1 MEKKKLLKIL
11 MNILKNR
18 SYLSLIIF
26 TVLLS
31 CELKTE
37 RSFFINIKDK
47 VVFNDSNWYYI
58 SDIGEIWNNQVLYDF
73 DIKILSYETTKTI
86 KCYWKDDA
94 FYIGTKENFQ
104 KYFDF
109 GKKHELVETNNYNI
123 INIHSSNSINYF
135 LMINRFRIDGVES
148 NEYQV
153 MAISKD
159 NGFIGAVYF
168 DDFTEKIDVESK
180 VGKIPLS
187 DSLILNEKIIQIL
200 SAL

>member
-1 MEKKKLLKIL
+1 MSV
-11 MNILKNR
+11 NILKNKLF
-18 SYLSLIIF
+18 LSLIF
-26 TVLLS
+26 MAALFS
-31 CELKTE
+31 CESNTE
-37 RSFFINIKDK
+37 RSFFKNIKEK
-47 VVFNDSNWYYI
+47 VVFDENNWYSIANY
-58 SDIGEIWNNQVLYDF
+58 GEIWNSKILYEF
-73 DIKILSYETTKTI
+73 NVKILSYETVKTVQ
-86 KCYWKDDA
+86 CYWKDDA
-94 FYIGTKENFQ
+94 LYIGTKENFQ

-148 NEYQV
+148 NEYQLMV
-153 MAISKD
+153 ISKD
-159 NGFIGAVYF
+159 SGFLGGVYF
-168 DDFTEKIDVESK
+168 DDFAEKIDVESK